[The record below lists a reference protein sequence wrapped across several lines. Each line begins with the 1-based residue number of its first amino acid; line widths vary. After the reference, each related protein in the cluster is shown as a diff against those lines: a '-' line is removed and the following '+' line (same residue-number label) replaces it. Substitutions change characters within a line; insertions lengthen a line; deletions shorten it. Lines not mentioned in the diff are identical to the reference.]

1 MLGLLGQLVVQIS
14 RKQQPD
20 DITAALERID
30 GVLHAGPA
38 ASADRSLL
46 ERVTLD
52 RSILSVL
59 TEYEEYRLKEN
70 IRARKNL
77 FLLKATFDIA
87 DFEKGIKQ
95 LSVPQKIRRAY
106 LHASDGRRVRI
117 RHRFHDGRGHG

>member
-1 MLGLLGQLVVQIS
+1 MFGLHAPADLAHKLEFLLDELRLGRAGLTPDVLDVLAEMLGLLGQLVVQIS

-46 ERVTLD
+46 ERVVLD

-59 TEYEEYRLKEN
+59 TEYEEHRLKEN
-70 IRARKNL
+70 IRERKKL
-77 FLLKATFDIA
+77 FLLKATFAI
-87 DFEKGIKQ
+87 
-95 LSVPQKIRRAY
+95 
-106 LHASDGRRVRI
+106 
-117 RHRFHDGRGHG
+117 